1 MHQDAANVALMA
13 DTPWLLAPAVAIFV
27 VVLSLNLLS
36 GARAEHALFVES
48 APISSRS

>member
-1 MHQDAANVALMA
+1 MMA
-13 DTPWLLAPAVAIFV
+13 DAPWLLAPAVAIFV

-36 GARAEHALFVES
+36 GARTEHALLAGA